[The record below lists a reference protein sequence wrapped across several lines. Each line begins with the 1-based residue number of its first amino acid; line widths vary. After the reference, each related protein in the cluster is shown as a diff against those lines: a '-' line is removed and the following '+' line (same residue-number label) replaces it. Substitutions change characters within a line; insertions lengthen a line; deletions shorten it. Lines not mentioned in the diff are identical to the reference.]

1 MNSRIPN
8 QEPVPPLPFQYLKGG
23 IAIVLLALGIVGV
36 LWIANQ
42 LIILI
47 TSPNDISLVSQFANL
62 DERAR
67 VISMPGGSIQLPSSF
82 NFTVGILAYIGALGI
97 AVSLTKLLI
106 SSGITLLDGQVRML
120 MDWIKS
126 EILKMKRAD
135 P

>member
-8 QEPVPPLPFQYLKGG
+8 QEPVPPLPFQSLKGG

-42 LIILI
+42 LITLI
-47 TSPNDISLVSQFANL
+47 TSPNEIGIVSQFANL

-67 VISMPGGSIQLPSSF
+67 VISTPGGNIQLPSSF
-82 NFTVGILAYIGALGI
+82 NFTVGVLAYIGALGI

-120 MDWIKS
+120 MDWIKN
-126 EILKMKRAD
+126 EILKLKRTD

>member
-1 MNSRIPN
+1 M
-8 QEPVPPLPFQYLKGG
+8 PPLPFQSLKGG

-42 LIILI
+42 LITLI
-47 TSPNDISLVSQFANL
+47 TSPNEIGIVSQFANL

-67 VISMPGGSIQLPSSF
+67 VISTPGGNIQLPSSF
-82 NFTVGILAYIGALGI
+82 NFTVGVLAYIGALGI

-120 MDWIKS
+120 MDWIKN
-126 EILKMKRAD
+126 EILKLKRTD